1 MDDLKAAI
9 ERAVERYEIALEVLG
24 EADHQTG
31 NTYLALC
38 TLDEAIDLVRALAR
52 IVSARTPKEIH
63 EAFDDPAHF
72 PGDIGAA
79 LTDVYWKHLDD

>member
-31 NTYLALC
+31 GTYRALC

-52 IVSARTPKEIH
+52 MVSARTPEEIR
-63 EAFDDPAHF
+63 EAFDDHAQF
-72 PGDIGAA
+72 QGEIGAA
-79 LTDVYWKHLDD
+79 LTDVYWKHIDD

>member
-24 EADHQTG
+24 DATHQTSG
-31 NTYLALC
+31 ARLALC
-38 TLDEAIDLVRALAR
+38 ELDGAIDLVRALAQM
-52 IVSARTPKEIH
+52 VSARTPEEIR
-63 EAFDDPAHF
+63 EAFDDPAQF
-72 PGDIGAA
+72 PGEIGAA